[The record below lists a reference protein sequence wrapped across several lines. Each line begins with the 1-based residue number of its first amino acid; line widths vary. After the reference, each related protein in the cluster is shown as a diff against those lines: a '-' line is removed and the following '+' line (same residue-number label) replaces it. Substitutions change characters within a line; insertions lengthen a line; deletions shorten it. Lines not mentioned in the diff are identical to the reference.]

1 MMVIVGKWEK
11 FDIVVLI
18 KSFCSGM
25 HFEFSLYILV
35 IVMSHSL
42 C

>member
-1 MMVIVGKWEK
+1 MMMIVGKWEK
-11 FDIVVLI
+11 FEIVVSI
-18 KSFCSGM
+18 KSFYSGM
-25 HFEFSLYILV
+25 HFKFSLYILV